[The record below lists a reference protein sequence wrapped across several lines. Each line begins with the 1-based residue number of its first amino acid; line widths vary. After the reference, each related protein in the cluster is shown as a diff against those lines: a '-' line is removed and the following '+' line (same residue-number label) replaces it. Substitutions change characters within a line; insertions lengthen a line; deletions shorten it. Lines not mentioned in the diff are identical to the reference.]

1 MMDPQLLLF
10 RRQYFQLHEPD
21 FLAWPPKQLLRDSSV
36 QAWLYA
42 KLFDAEKNSY
52 LPTERYQFRVLKP
65 LVSRIEQAIENPE
78 EDEISDDLMSHL
90 STLIASDLP
99 GELIAAQQKSY
110 VTFTC
115 LPPEVSIIDQDY
127 RSEPTITLLERRNLI
142 SGSLTTGFRTW
153 EAALHLGSYLLSRRG
168 QSHVRNKSVLELGA
182 GTGFLA
188 ILAAKHLGAK
198 HVTTTDGDESVVE
211 ALKENLFLNG
221 LDYDQ
226 KVITSVLRWGH
237 GLKGTWVEEDCE
249 EWPYDVVIG
258 ADIVSAIHGMLRSI
272 TDFKQTYEKT
282 AIAALVG
289 TLRMLFDLRPTLQV
303 LISGAVRNAETFET
317 FQQACVR
324 SKFHVKEIDFQP
336 KPIHQQTSLFYAKAV
351 PLKILSITRPGP

>member
-42 KLFDAEKNSY
+42 KLFDGEKNSY
-52 LPTERYQFRVLKP
+52 LPAERYQFRVLKP
-65 LVSRIEQAIENPE
+65 LVSRIEEAIENPE

-90 STLIASDLP
+90 SSLVASDLP

-115 LPPEVSIIDQDY
+115 LPPEASIIDEDY

-168 QSHVRNKSVLELGA
+168 QSHVRNRSVLELGA

-188 ILAAKHLGAK
+188 IFAAKHLAAK
-198 HVTTTDGDESVVE
+198 HVTTTDGDERVVE

-221 LDYDQ
+221 LDDDE
-226 KVITSVLRWGH
+226 KVLTSVLRWGH
-237 GLKGTWVEEDCE
+237 RLKGTWVEEDCE

-258 ADIVSAIHGMLRSI
+258 ADI
-272 TDFKQTYEKT
+272 TYEKT

-289 TLRMLFDLRPTLQV
+289 TLRMLFDLRPALQA

-317 FQQACVR
+317 FRQACLR
-324 SKFHVKEIDFQP
+324 SKFNVNEIDFEP

-351 PLKILSITRPGP
+351 PLKILSITNPDP